1 MASELSNHLN
11 RLARTMSAKDRPQ
24 QQQQQQDRL
33 SIAQSM
39 SSDRFLEGIQVFR
52 YMGLQYSFTVY
63 I

>member
-11 RLARTMSAKDRPQ
+11 RLARTMSAKDRP
-24 QQQQQQDRL
+24 QQQQQDRL